1 MKRWLIAFVC
11 LLMLTGCWDERQ
23 FKNIKLVLSMGYD
36 VGEDGGIIQT
46 VSIPSVRRSV
56 EGPGEEKIQVISTSA
71 HTPREARDKLDQMIS
86 ETFDPSKVK
95 VIVLGEELAK
105 KNIYPILDEMYRN
118 PNSNLNSFLAIAEG
132 GTAKDVIN
140 TKNLS
145 ETRIS
150 QYLSGLLDAAVY
162 STHATGE
169 NLQLI
174 CAELVEPGIDFSV
187 PMVTVDEEKQLITF
201 SGMGLFHDKQYSGEK
216 IAPEQTTLY
225 MLLQGKKGKIARMT
239 AKVSDKH
246 EEEIQNYVTVNVMNN
261 NKDLKLEVKDNQ
273 VTAHL
278 KLKMKVRIVEY
289 PSDHLYV
296 KGKIGSISKEL
307 SEVLTSDSE
316 QIISQ
321 IQEANSDILGIGRR
335 VKAFHPKV
343 WKELDWNEEYP
354 EITIKP
360 KVEVEI
366 LQHGIIN

>member
-1 MKRWLIAFVC
+1 MKRWLMALIC

-23 FKNIKLVLSMGYD
+23 FKNVKLVLSMGYD
-36 VGEDGGIIQT
+36 VGEEGGIIQT

-56 EGPGEEKIQVISTSA
+56 EGPGEERIQVISTPA

-95 VIVLGEELAK
+95 VILLGEELAK
-105 KNIYPILDEMYRN
+105 KNIFPLLDELYRN
-118 PNSNLNSFLAIAEG
+118 PNSNLNSYLAIADD
-132 GTAKDVIN
+132 GTARDVID
-140 TKNLS
+140 TKNTS

-150 QYLSGLLDAAVY
+150 QYIGGLLEAAVY

-169 NLQLI
+169 NLQLL
-174 CAELVEPGIDFSV
+174 CAELLEPGIDFSV
-187 PMVTVDEEKQLITF
+187 PMVKVDEEKQLITF
-201 SGMGLFHDKQYSGEK
+201 AGMGLFHDKQYSGEK
-216 IAPEQTTLY
+216 IEPDQSTLY
-225 MLLQGKKGKIARMT
+225 MLLQGKRGKIARLT
-239 AKVSDKH
+239 AKVSDEH
-246 EEEIQNYVTVNVMNN
+246 EEEMLNYVSVNVMSSNQ
-261 NKDLKLEVKDNQ
+261 DLKLEIKDNE

-296 KGKIGSISKEL
+296 KGKVGRISNKL
-307 SEVLTSDSE
+307 AEVLTAESE
-316 QIISQ
+316 QIVSQ
-321 IQEANSDILGIGRR
+321 LQEANSDILGVGRR

-343 WKELDWNEEYP
+343 WKELDWDKDYP

-366 LQHGIIN
+366 LQHGITN